1 MKRLILLKVGWEPA
15 PEVRAKA
22 IKQFSEDMKENP
34 LVKIVKVKEPKA
46 QLIIEF
52 PDDKYQEVYEWL
64 ITVDIIDII
73 DSILDP
79 EDRDRP

>member
-1 MKRLILLKVGWEPA
+1 MKRLIFLKTGWKPS

-22 IKQFSEDMKENP
+22 FKQFSEDMKKNP
-34 LVKIVKVKEPKA
+34 LVKIIKNKEPQA
-46 QLIIEF
+46 QAIIEF

-64 ITVDIIDII
+64 ITVEIVEII